1 MSVSDTQS
9 KYKLKLKQLKRLIR
23 QVVFENAAL
32 CDECV
37 SVSHKLDKVKEERK
51 FLLKRLLHCQTDRPH
66 EPQLGGHLA
75 SSSPRLPHSQQSLRA
90 ILSKLTAQE
99 GAAVVKAMDSN
110 RKKQIA
116 KLREKVKKKY
126 AKKKTVKEVLE
137 EQRQS
142 DRRMSSHSDSN
153 REPSFERSDDSAAV
167 REKDGGCVAAMTI
180 PGTGGMDCVDTSTT
194 S

>member
-1 MSVSDTQS
+1 
-9 KYKLKLKQLKRLIR
+9 
-23 QVVFENAAL
+23 
-32 CDECV
+32 
-37 SVSHKLDKVKEERK
+37 
-51 FLLKRLLHCQTDRPH
+51 
-66 EPQLGGHLA
+66 
-75 SSSPRLPHSQQSLRA
+75 
-90 ILSKLTAQE
+90 
-99 GAAVVKAMDSN
+99 MDSN

-153 REPSFERSDDSAAV
+153 REPSFERSNDSAAV
-167 REKDGGCVAAMTI
+167 REKDGGCVASMTI